1 MTEQETAILAALA
14 ASGNQAL
21 LEFYAKEFKEGK
33 PKRRSAA
40 KGDVTTVVITAPV
53 HGNLYFGSTHIEGGQ
68 AKGKK
73 PKEQSQGASDPVSP
87 PPAPLPPA
95 PPAPP
100 PMPTPPPPQPPAP
113 PADATPQPPAPP
125 QEIEGAD
132 GVDEEPEVET
142 STSAPTNDYGLGS
155 WGRQPE
161 PPAPATSSWGSA
173 PQERRESTPT
183 APPAGQNDIDLDLGF

>member
-113 PADATPQPPAPP
+113 AAADRHAACRAGTVTLATHSCWKCSR
-125 QEIEGAD
+125 ERRGAC
-132 GVDEEPEVET
+132 VM
-142 STSAPTNDYGLGS
+142 
-155 WGRQPE
+155 R
-161 PPAPATSSWGSA
+161 PATAPGQRRPGAVHATMRARVWSSPGF
-173 PQERRESTPT
+173 RRGRCT
-183 APPAGQNDIDLDLGF
+183 A